1 MKLIHQRCGNIEDY
15 GEFHGNLQSQQTKEI
30 HPWEETKEQNN
41 ITTRKT
47 TFLLR
52 MIIIY
57 TRNSKFQTDLDCHK
71 KQKTNIL
78 SPRVIDVPDAQ
89 KKICKYKTD
98 PDCRKKL
105 ETNISLCVIDAP
117 DVQKKIC
124 K

>member
-1 MKLIHQRCGNIEDY
+1 MVFRCSVGWQSLPSKESLKRRTKRSIEWKPGMKLIHQRCGNIEDY
-15 GEFHGNLQSQQTKEI
+15 GEFHGN
-30 HPWEETKEQNN
+30 
-41 ITTRKT
+41 
-47 TFLLR
+47 
-52 MIIIY
+52 
-57 TRNSKFQTDLDCHK
+57 
-71 KQKTNIL
+71 IL
-78 SPRVIDVPDAQ
+78 SPRVIDVPDVQ